1 MHVLYTGRQLGK
13 EKYLGDPKVY
23 LIFDKIGPRLRTA
36 VSAIFIATGFL
47 IQLSTENILAG
58 LPFVIFAAL
67 LNFVRSVSIK
77 KTVSEKNEWQEV
89 TAQKID
95 EVIEHCRKVKK
106 FRSGNVGC
114 LIGFVI
120 VLVFF
125 GGFFFPIIQDISIPL
140 PLVATI
146 VNVIVLFIG
155 FALSGRKSAWMPR
168 ALDEKTRIVKR
179 IIESP
184 FVKKDPSIKA
194 LPYLEIGHAKQ
205 GTFPNDVRILIK
217 FIDAPDEFIGVQG
230 QVSINAVKSREYP
243 YFYTV
248 LIARHGF
255 GLLDRFRSL
264 KVMLDNITI
273 EEKRTKEVDVI
284 VVRQTTTK
292 TSGYHTDQKMQEYI
306 LINSIK
312 AAKQLLSSL

>member
-1 MHVLYTGRQLGK
+1 M
-13 EKYLGDPKVY
+13 
-23 LIFDKIGPRLRTA
+23 IFDKIGSRLRTA
-36 VSAIFIATGFL
+36 VSAIFIAAGFL
-47 IQLSTENILAG
+47 IQFSTENILAG

-67 LNFVRSVSIK
+67 FNFVKSVSIK
-77 KTVSEKNEWQEV
+77 KTVAEKNQWQEV
-89 TAQKID
+89 TTQKID

-106 FRSGNVGC
+106 FRSGNLGC

-125 GGFFFPIIQDISIPL
+125 GGFFFPVIQEISIPF

-146 VNVIVLFIG
+146 VDVFVLFIG

-179 IIESP
+179 IIESSAI
-184 FVKKDPSIKA
+184 KKDPSIKA
-194 LPYLEIGHAKQ
+194 IPYLEIGHAQQ
-205 GTFPNDVRILIK
+205 GTFPNDARILIK
-217 FIDAPDEFIGVQG
+217 FIDAPDDFIGVQG
-230 QVSINAVKSREYP
+230 QISINAVKSREYP

-248 LIARHGF
+248 LIARHDF

-264 KVMLDNITI
+264 KVVLDNMTI
-273 EEKRTKEVDVI
+273 EEKKTKEVDVI
-284 VVRQTTTK
+284 VIRQTTTK

-306 LINSIK
+306 LTNSIN
-312 AAKQLLSSL
+312 AAKRLLSSA